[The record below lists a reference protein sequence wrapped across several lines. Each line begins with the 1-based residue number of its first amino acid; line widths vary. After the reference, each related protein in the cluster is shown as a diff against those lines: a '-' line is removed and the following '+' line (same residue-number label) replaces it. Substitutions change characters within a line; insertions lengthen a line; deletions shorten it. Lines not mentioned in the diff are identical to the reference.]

1 MKTIKGT
8 IDPRHARIVN
18 AMAASTGIFVLPKT
32 MAASTGKPLVVLEV
46 RR

>member
-8 IDPRHARIVN
+8 IDPRHGRIIK
-18 AMAASTGIFVLPKT
+18 AMACRDCVLLPKT
-32 MAASTGKPLVVLEV
+32 ASAQAGKPLVVLEV